1 MKYALVTAIEGND
14 KNLNEQLGIINQ
26 PRKFEEE
33 AISCFENWRKN
44 AGWLKDIAIYTF
56 CPTKNTISEKTKE
69 RFKELNVHYIEEYQP
84 ITETFING
92 FLNVPLVCKLFEE
105 RLTEDILIKIDLD
118 MSLIKPLPEEIVNS
132 QVLICGQYDDYCT
145 AQQRTLTE
153 GWANPFDTGFTI
165 SRRISGFYKY
175 FFEVLMDVMK
185 GPDPLWEKV
194 REQSG
199 DYYLEEYVMDKIYNQ
214 KMWEVKPIQKYQ
226 IGEWYTPVKELT
238 DKELQS
244 VYFWHEHLIPDAK
257 YNKVREKVEY
267 FNRMRKISD

>member
-175 FFEVLMDVMK
+175 FFEVLMDVME
-185 GPDPLWEKV
+185 GTDPLWEKV

-238 DKELQS
+238 DKELKS
-244 VYFWHEHLIPDAK
+244 VYFWHEHLIPDVK